1 MIFVSTRREVLT
13 RYTHTFIWF
22 VEGDTRLSETAQ
34 ALIAEPSNE
43 ISVSTASLWEMA
55 IKVSIG
61 KLNFSQPFD
70 VLIPSQLA
78 TNDMTILDIS
88 LNHLF
93 VVTQLPFHHR
103 DPFDRLLIA
112 QSLVDNLPLIGIDG
126 MFDSYG
132 VNRMW

>member
-1 MIFVSTRREVLT
+1 MKYLLD
-13 RYTHTFIWF
+13 THTFIWF

-43 ISVSTASLWEMA
+43 ISVSIASLWEMA

-70 VLIPSQLA
+70 VLISSQLA

>member
-1 MIFVSTRREVLT
+1 MKCLLD
-13 RYTHTFIWF
+13 THTFIWF

-43 ISVSTASLWEMA
+43 ISVSIASLWEMA